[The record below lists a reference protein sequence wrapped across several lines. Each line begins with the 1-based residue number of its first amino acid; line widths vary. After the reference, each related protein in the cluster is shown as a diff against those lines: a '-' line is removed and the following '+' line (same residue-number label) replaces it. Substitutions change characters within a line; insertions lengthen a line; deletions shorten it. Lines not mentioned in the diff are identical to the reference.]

1 VTKETKVRGE
11 RVKLTSNKNKK
22 KEGVKLKII
31 KIFKETIS
39 DGVGFRCSIYF
50 SGCTHYCEGCHN
62 HETWK
67 GDIGRPLDKEYMDQ
81 IVEDINSNY
90 MLDGITLSGGD
101 PFFNPAELLN
111 FLKEIKE
118 RTHKNIWS
126 YTGYT
131 FETLLKDPT
140 MRECLDYI
148 DVLVDGKFQKAD
160 YSPDLY
166 FRGSSNQR
174 IIDIKESLK
183 NNQIITLEF

>member
-1 VTKETKVRGE
+1 MKV
-11 RVKLTSNKNKK
+11 
-22 KEGVKLKII
+22 I

-39 DGVGFRCSIYF
+39 DGFGFRYSIYF
-50 SGCTHYCEGCHN
+50 SGCNHHCEGCHN
-62 HETWK
+62 QETWK
-67 GDIGRPLDKEYMDQ
+67 GDIGRILDKEYMDE
-81 IVEDINSNY
+81 IVGDINSNY

-101 PFFNPAELLN
+101 PFFNPVELLE
-111 FLKEIKE
+111 FLKEIKA

-131 FETLLKDPT
+131 YEILLEDST
-140 MRECLDYI
+140 MKKCLDYI

-160 YSPDLY
+160 YHPDLY

-174 IIDIKESLK
+174 LIDVKKSLK